1 MIKLGWIGVG
11 NMGLPM
17 ALNLLKVGHE
27 LHVYNRSAE
36 KTEPLTGKGAH
47 LEETAEAL
55 AESADII
62 FVMLSDDEV
71 VKTVFLTDGGMLKA
85 NLKGKLII
93 NMSTVAPKTSRQLAE
108 LVEAIGGRFLEAPVS
123 GSVKPAEDGSLV
135 ILCGGKADDYREAQP
150 YFENLGKLSIHLGT
164 VGAGAA
170 AKLAINYFL
179 AITLQGL
186 AETVLFAKKNGI
198 ATEDMLTIINEGA
211 CGSPITKLKASA
223 ILKHHFPPAF
233 ALKHMAKDLRLALAL
248 GVDYPLSEPLNQA
261 YQKALE
267 KGLGE
272 KDVMAIIEYLES

>member
-108 LVEAIGGRFLEAPVS
+108 LVVFLRRLFREVLSLQRMAVSSFCVEGRLTTTGRHS
-123 GSVKPAEDGSLV
+123 LTLKILGS
-135 ILCGGKADDYREAQP
+135 
-150 YFENLGKLSIHLGT
+150 
-164 VGAGAA
+164 
-170 AKLAINYFL
+170 
-179 AITLQGL
+179 
-186 AETVLFAKKNGI
+186 
-198 ATEDMLTIINEGA
+198 
-211 CGSPITKLKASA
+211 
-223 ILKHHFPPAF
+223 
-233 ALKHMAKDLRLALAL
+233 
-248 GVDYPLSEPLNQA
+248 
-261 YQKALE
+261 
-267 KGLGE
+267 
-272 KDVMAIIEYLES
+272 